1 MINCLELVVKFVE
14 NILFIVNECKG
25 ELIEVVGNLRVL
37 FYSWCWKLIEW
48 GLRNILNCIYLVVY
62 LLSLLEFIVKGGL
75 GRLKYEIDEEILLY
89 FRVLG
94 FKWKDIVEFFFVLCW
109 ILWWWV
115 WEFGIIEEIGFINI
129 GNMDFDDIV
138 GVFMNV

>member
-1 MINCLELVVKFVE
+1 MIEL
-14 NILFIVNECKG
+14 
-25 ELIEVVGNLRVL
+25 
-37 FYSWCWKLIEW
+37 

-62 LLSLLEFIVKGGL
+62 LVILLEFIVNGEL

-94 FKWKDIVEFFFVLCW
+94 YKWKEIVEFFFVLCW

-115 WEFGIIEEIGFINI
+115 GEFGISEEIGFIII
-129 GNMDFDDIV
+129 GNIDFDDSV
-138 GVFMNV
+138 